1 MNGICD
7 LQCRRHIVPCGA
19 KLCRLVNCCD
29 DHRVVAEDMVISD
42 QRNPVFEACYRP
54 VCVRYNADYLD
65 LLSKRTRL
73 PAVQI
78 RRESAYTGQHCDDLN
93 LLHVSTQA
101 RQDSESAEDLLCQC
115 PCVCGHS
122 ITRQICTV

>member
-7 LQCRRHIVPCGA
+7 LQCRRQIVPCGA

-93 LLHVSTQA
+93 LLHVSTQRLTA
-101 RQDSESAEDLLCQC
+101 
-115 PCVCGHS
+115 
-122 ITRQICTV
+122 